1 MKKQF
6 TQLGS
11 YLEVNDPKN
20 VLAEE
25 GPITLM
31 AYVWPTLSQ
40 NGRRQ
45 TIMGRWDTLRN
56 KGYALGI
63 NPSGNL
69 EFWVGDGQE
78 VDYVSGELPILPHVW
93 YFVAASY
100 DPKTGRAELYQEGTV
115 NRYNSLY
122 GRVVP
127 DDYATHVIQHF
138 RFRHVNGAGTLPHRG
153 RTRRA

>member
-1 MKKQF
+1 MAQQKIFGYADRLSVRPGEEIAFHVNADGTNEATAQLVRLIHGDSHPAGPGHVEQEIDHPINGKWAVKKQF

-56 KGYALGI
+56 KGYALGDRK
-63 NPSGNL
+63 S
-69 EFWVGDGQE
+69 
-78 VDYVSGELPILPHVW
+78 
-93 YFVAASY
+93 
-100 DPKTGRAELYQEGTV
+100 
-115 NRYNSLY
+115 
-122 GRVVP
+122 VV
-127 DDYATHVIQHF
+127 
-138 RFRHVNGAGTLPHRG
+138 
-153 RTRRA
+153 